1 MSGTIPTVI
10 EADRRQIFLEDV
22 NHSFAKLRDDETA
35 WAQEQAER
43 REWDATLSDG
53 LKDGM

>member
-22 NHSFAKLRDDETA
+22 NHSLAKLRDDETA